1 MPSVFP
7 SLFAF
12 QLLAPFLL
20 RITLSVVI
28 FYWTVS
34 NFKSRKLKT
43 KDKIFNLIELIAGIS
58 IFIGAWMQVG
68 ALVVMIILA
77 IRLYTKFRN
86 KELFSNGIN
95 YYFILFIIALSLL
108 LTGPGV
114 FAFDFPL

>member
-20 RITLSVVI
+20 RITLSAVI
-28 FYWTVS
+28 LYWTIS
-34 NFKSRKLKT
+34 KFKSQKLDT
-43 KDKIFNLIELIAGIS
+43 KKRIYNLVELIAGLS
-58 IFIGAWMQVG
+58 ILIGAWMQIGVL
-68 ALVVMIILA
+68 AIMLILA
-77 IRLYTKFRN
+77 IRLYSKFRN

-108 LTGPGV
+108 LTGPGI

>member
-12 QLLAPFLL
+12 QLLVPFLL
-20 RITLSVVI
+20 RITLSLVI
-28 FYWTVS
+28 FYWTIS
-34 NFKSRKLKT
+34 KLKNRKLDTKT
-43 KDKIFNLIELIAGIS
+43 KIFNLIELAAGIS
-58 IFIGAWMQVG
+58 ILLGAWMQVG
-68 ALVVMIILA
+68 ALVIMFILT
-77 IRLYTKFRN
+77 IRLYSKFQN